1 MTDCSDFN
9 QIVFFKWNQEFSR
22 CIICFQ
28 NMSFTLSVL
37 PIEDLYE
44 RESQV
49 QMGLV
54 GTEGSDAVMMRDKEQ
69 V

>member
-1 MTDCSDFN
+1 
-9 QIVFFKWNQEFSR
+9 
-22 CIICFQ
+22 
-28 NMSFTLSVL
+28 MSFTLSVL